1 MKIYLIR
8 HTQPDVEKGICY
20 GSADLDVAATFK
32 VEAADV
38 KAVLPTITKDTKI
51 LSSPLQRCHKLA
63 QFIAKDHPVTIE
75 KRLTE
80 ISFGEWELKPWHSFG
95 KETLIKWKDNFVHT
109 PCPGGEAFQS
119 VYDRALELY
128 KEVLEM
134 EADQVFLVNHSGVI
148 RAFLCHLQGIPLPNA
163 FDEQFG
169 FGVVFEIE
177 KGNVQKSYKNCGEK
191 GQEENQKIH

>member
-8 HTQPDVEKGICY
+8 HTQPDIEKGICY
-20 GSADLDVAATFK
+20 GSSDLDVAATFPE
-32 VEAADV
+32 EAAAV
-38 KAVLPTITKDTKI
+38 KAVLPAITKETKI

-63 QFIAKDHPVTIE
+63 QFIAENHPIKIE
-75 KRLTE
+75 QRLTE
-80 ISFGEWELKPWHSFG
+80 ISFGDWEMKPWRNNS
-95 KETLIKWKDNFVHT
+95 KETLIKWKENFVHT
-109 PCPGGEAFQS
+109 PSPNGEAFQS
-119 VYDRALELY
+119 VYDRATELY

-177 KGNVQKSYKNCGEK
+177 NGVVKRLK
-191 GQEENQKIH
+191 

>member
-8 HTQPDVEKGICY
+8 HTKPDIDKGICY
-20 GSADLDVAATFK
+20 GSSDLDVFESFPE
-32 VEAADV
+32 EAAAV
-38 KAVLPTITKDTKI
+38 KAILPAITKNTKI
-51 LSSPLQRCHKLA
+51 LSSPLQRCYKLA
-63 QFIAKDHPVTIE
+63 KFIGNDHPITIE

-80 ISFGEWELKPWHSFG
+80 ISFGEWELKPWRSFG
-95 KETLIKWKDNFVHT
+95 KEILIKWKANFVHT

-119 VYDRALELY
+119 VYDRAVALY
-128 KEVLEM
+128 KEVLKM

-148 RAFLCHLQGIPLPNA
+148 RAFLCHLQGIPLANA

-177 KGNVQKSYKNCGEK
+177 NGTVKRLK
-191 GQEENQKIH
+191 

>member
-20 GSADLDVAATFK
+20 GSSDLDVAATF
-32 VEAADV
+32 EAEATEV
-38 KAVLPTITKDTKI
+38 KAVLPTITKCTKI

-63 QFIAKDHPVTIE
+63 QFIAKDHPVIIE

-80 ISFGEWELKPWHSFG
+80 ISFGEWELKPWRSFG
-95 KETLIKWKDNFVHT
+95 KETLIKWKANFVHT

-128 KEVLEM
+128 KEVVEM
-134 EADQVFLVNHSGVI
+134 DADQVFLVNHSGVI

-177 KGNVQKSYKNCGEK
+177 KGKVKRLK
-191 GQEENQKIH
+191 

>member
-8 HTQPDVEKGICY
+8 HTQPDIEKGICY
-20 GSADLDVAATFK
+20 GSSDLDVAATFTE
-32 VEAADV
+32 EAAAV
-38 KAVLPTITKDTKI
+38 KAVLPAITKDTKI

-63 QFIAKDHPVTIE
+63 QFIAEDHPITIE

-80 ISFGEWELKPWHSFG
+80 ISFGKWEMKPWRSFG
-95 KETLIKWKDNFVHT
+95 KETLIKWKDNFVYT
-109 PCPGGEAFQS
+109 ACPGGETFLS
-119 VYDRALELY
+119 VYDRVLTLY
-128 KEVLEM
+128 KEVIEM

-148 RAFLCHLQGIPLPNA
+148 RAFLCHLQGIPLQKA

-177 KGNVQKSYKNCGEK
+177 NDVVKRLK
-191 GQEENQKIH
+191 